1 MSMHNAMTI
10 DVEDYFMVSAFAG
23 VIKHEDWHKHES
35 RVELNTYRVL
45 ELLDEYGIKA
55 TFFILGWVAQHKK
68 KLVRDIQAAGHEI
81 ASHGYKH
88 ELVYSI
94 GPEKFREDLR
104 LSKSLLEDCCGIKVN
119 GYRAPSYSITKKSLW
134 ALEILIEEG
143 FVFDSSIFP
152 VVHDI
157 YGIPNA
163 KRFPHGIKTASG
175 TIKEFPIS
183 TIEIKFRKSV
193 FRIPVGGGG
202 YLRLFP
208 ISMINK
214 AVNYINKKEEQPVVI
229 YFHPWEIDPDQ
240 PRIQACRRSM
250 FRHYINLEK
259 TFGKIDLLM
268 KTFEFKTMSEVLLD
282 TI

>member
-1 MSMHNAMTI
+1 MHNAMTV
-10 DVEDYFMVSAFAG
+10 DVEDYFMVSAFAD

-45 ELLDEYGIKA
+45 ELLDQYSIKA
-55 TFFILGWVAQHKK
+55 TFFVLGWIAQHKK
-68 KLVRDIQAAGHEI
+68 RLVRDIQAAGHEI

-119 GYRAPSYSITKKSLW
+119 GYRAPSYSITRNSLW

-152 VVHDI
+152 VVHDT

-183 TIEIKFRKSV
+183 TIEIKFGKFA

-214 AVNYINKKEEQPVVI
+214 AVNHINKKEEQPAVI
-229 YFHPWEIDPDQ
+229 YFHPWEIDPEQ
-240 PRIQACRRSM
+240 PRIQASRRSM

-259 TFGKIDLLM
+259 TFGKIDLLL
-268 KTFEFKTMSEVLLD
+268 KTFEFKTMSDVLLD
-282 TI
+282 AV